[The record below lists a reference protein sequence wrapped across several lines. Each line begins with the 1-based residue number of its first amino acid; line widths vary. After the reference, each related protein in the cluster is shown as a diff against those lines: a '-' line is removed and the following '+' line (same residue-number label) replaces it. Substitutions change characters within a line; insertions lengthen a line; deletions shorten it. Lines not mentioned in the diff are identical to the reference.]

1 MKEAAENLVRASQIG
16 KTVNVAGT
24 LESARVAA
32 QIEV

>member
-1 MKEAAENLVRASQIG
+1 MKVRASQIG

-24 LESARVAA
+24 LEAARVAA